1 MIDAPTHLTVVA
13 IRPSLLTAS
22 IGFLGS
28 TIAVTVL
35 LVALSQI

>member
-1 MIDAPTHLTVVA
+1 MTDTATPSTVVPV
-13 IRPSLLTAS
+13 RPSLLTAV

>member
-1 MIDAPTHLTVVA
+1 MTNAPTRPTVA